1 MPGNRLKATK
11 AYFMQ
16 KVKQLVPLHVI
27 RSMTWHIKFRDKDL
41 WGKFKPD
48 GFEELMILMTLFKDI
63 KVKSY
68 SWLHGKINKEL
79 KMAKKSIEHN
89 TKVVCKKLYA
99 WSKTVLTP
107 YTKVQLEHLA
117 KQCHCPEP
125 TQNVSLWV
133 DSTDFWITY
142 KKQDPDR
149 KKTRSYKEKHAARRW
164 VTLCDVEG
172 VTQWVSH
179 PYHPTVYDGDIL
191 IHNAQVIE
199 KIFPKVTIIGDN
211 HFQ

>member
-1 MPGNRLKATK
+1 MFSFFFCHLAPLLMPGNRLKATK

-27 RSMTWHIKFRDKDL
+27 RSMTWHIKFGDKDL

-89 TKVVCKKLYA
+89 TKVVHKKLYA

-142 KKQDPDR
+142 KKQDPD
-149 KKTRSYKEKHAARRW
+149 
-164 VTLCDVEG
+164 
-172 VTQWVSH
+172 
-179 PYHPTVYDGDIL
+179 
-191 IHNAQVIE
+191 
-199 KIFPKVTIIGDN
+199 
-211 HFQ
+211 